1 MNESKQT
8 TLEIGYAIFRFTM
21 GINLFLHGGVRI
33 PKLDAFAG
41 NVFTKFQDTLLPDIL
56 ISAFAYSIPFIEI
69 LIGILLIFGLFTNIG
84 IILGG
89 LLMATFVLGSCL
101 IENFQA
107 AGSQMVYAIYIFMLA
122 YFIDANKYSIDR
134 VRGK

>member
-21 GINLFLHGGVRI
+21 GINLFVHGGVRI
-33 PKLDAFAG
+33 PKLDTFAQYLFG
-41 NVFTKFQDTLLPDIL
+41 KYQDTIIPDFLLT
-56 ISAFAYSIPFIEI
+56 AFVYSIPFVEI
-69 LIGILLIFGLFTNIG
+69 LIGVLLIFGLFTRLG

-89 LLMATFVLGSCL
+89 LLMATFIFGSCL
-101 IENFQA
+101 IENFQS

-122 YFIDANKYSIDR
+122 YCIDANKYSLDR
-134 VRGK
+134 LTGK